1 MLVLCHAWI
10 DWWDGLL
17 ARPVPLDGLEARPVP
32 LDGLEAR
39 PVLLGGLEARPTRPI
54 KARVTLH

>member
-17 ARPVPLDGLEARPVP
+17 ARPVPLDGLEARP
-32 LDGLEAR
+32 
-39 PVLLGGLEARPTRPI
+39 TRPI